1 MSQNFAKLVLKQI
14 VTTLQ
19 GSVRCQTRN
28 LATVLAGSREKRIK
42 YGQSDGLLQDRRYL
56 HTTNTHLAKSDKKF
70 STAISD
76 KKFSTAIEL
85 QDTAN
90 EVSIVDKSLATMVNE
105 KIKSDDLGRL
115 FAVVQICSKQRKITA
130 EDIIV
135 VEGDFHPT
143 VGDRIR
149 LEKVLMVGGKDFTL
163 VGRPI
168 ISRQIVCV
176 EATVVE
182 KTMSQFRVRFKY
194 IKTKRNQKFKLF
206 RDPQTMLVINSIEL
220 NQVD

>member
-1 MSQNFAKLVLKQI
+1 MTGYMRFPYSISKKL
-14 VTTLQ
+14 
-19 GSVRCQTRN
+19 
-28 LATVLAGSREKRIK
+28 REE
-42 YGQSDGLLQDRRYL
+42 L
-56 HTTNTHLAKSDKKF
+56 SDKKF

-90 EVSIVDKSLATMVNE
+90 EVSIVDKCMYNSTLATMVNE

-182 KTMSQFRVRFKY
+182 KTMSQFRVRFNED
-194 IKTKRNQKFKLF
+194 IINRQKFLWDF
-206 RDPQTMLVINSIEL
+206 YCSERSIN
-220 NQVD
+220 